1 MPRPATDT
9 VYAPDGVEV
18 VFGAEQIAERVRAL
32 GREIAGHYGDGELLV
47 LGTLKGSFIFMS
59 DLVRSIP
66 RPHQLEFIV
75 AASYGKGTT
84 SSGHVRLLYDPQTV
98 LEGKHVLLVEDIVDS
113 GLTLNRLIRLLETRD
128 PESLE
133 VCTLLHK
140 HTADGLEREPRFV
153 GFDAPPA
160 FLVGY
165 GLDYAEAYRHLP
177 FVGRLRA

>member
-1 MPRPATDT
+1 ML
-9 VYAPDGVEV
+9 EV
-18 VFGAEQIAERVRAL
+18 VFGPEVIATRVEEL
-32 GREIAGHYGDGELLV
+32 GREIARHYGTGELLV

-75 AASYGKGTT
+75 AASYGKGTS

-113 GLTLNRLIRLLETRD
+113 GRTLNRLIRLLETRD
-128 PESLE
+128 PQSLE

-140 HTADGLEREPRFV
+140 RKADGLDREPRFV
-153 GFDAPPA
+153 GFTAPPD

-165 GLDYAEAYRHLP
+165 GLDYAEDYRHLP
-177 FVGRLRA
+177 YVGRLKE